1 MSEIDAPELDLT
13 IAPQDLEELL
23 RRIPNEILVWT
34 REATARLIEL
44 QHAKNALKVA
54 EARVSINC
62 RNNPL
67 DYGVQKVTDESAK
80 SIVAVQ
86 PTVIE
91 AQSKVVE
98 LEGRLASARAI
109 VESLETKRSSLKYL
123 AELTVAGYLGS
134 TNVSVKQPKG
144 VRNDAS

>member
-1 MSEIDAPELDLT
+1 MSETDAPELDLT

-34 REATARLIEL
+34 REQAARLIEL
-44 QHAKNALKVA
+44 QHAKNHLKVV
-54 EARVSINC
+54 EAKANIDI

-67 DYGVQKVTDESAK
+67 AYGQQKVTEDAVK
-80 SIVAVQ
+80 NIVTIQ